1 MGTEHLAALPGTD
14 WRVWRPAVLRAT
26 GFPAEGLDRLAAPDC
41 AELADGLLAG
51 QVDTAKFAV
60 AFDVAVGDNSAQVH
74 AIADDPL
81 FREAITWQSRSVL
94 PAVDG
99 IRAAGPNP
107 VRHRKHRER
116 ERTLARYWQRYCGKA
131 ETIGFFGPVC
141 WVTIDPDAP
150 AMAAKPGAGL
160 TRERRVFLEHW
171 ALAAVADRVAAD
183 PAARRWLPPAIHPH
197 LTLAD
202 QHILDP
208 TRPPHS
214 LSRNEADLLARCDGH
229 RPALRI
235 AADCVADPDCALRT
249 EDDVY
254 LMLDHLVGRGLLR
267 WNLDLPVRL
276 DGEDVLRSTLAGIG
290 DPVIRDRGL
299 AELDRLASA
308 RDAVADAA
316 ADPDALGVALN
327 HLDAEFA
334 AITGQA
340 AERRAGQMYAG
351 RGICWE
357 ETTRDLDVVVGGGLL
372 DAIAAPLEVLLVAAR
387 WVTARMVQVY
397 DAALAQVHSELAA
410 ESGSTDVPL
419 SQLWFI
425 AQGLFYGTVDRPAD
439 IVAAELAARWAELF
453 GLDSVPAGVTNVTA
467 RPDDLMPTVR
477 RLFPAAAPGWSAARL
492 HSPDLQ
498 ICAKDAAAINRGE
511 FTVVLSELH
520 VAWATNTCGVFV
532 SGHPEPDGLRAA
544 LRSDLGAGRLR
555 PLLPI
560 DWPRYSARLAF
571 ALEDP
576 TDALLGFAPAP
587 GADPDRLVPIGS
599 LTVREVAGGLAA
611 VAPDGRS
618 WPLAEVFDRPLA
630 EVSVEAF
637 KLAGTGSYTP
647 RLTLDRMVVARQ
659 TWRTTVGA
667 CPLATVIGD
676 QERYLAARRWRAEL
690 GLPERMFVKIAT
702 ETKPSFVDLTSPL
715 FVSSLA
721 TMLRS
726 ARLRNGPDIAL
737 TMSEMLP
744 DTDQAWVPDAAGRR
758 YASELRVQIV
768 DGAR

>member
-1 MGTEHLAALPGTD
+1 
-14 WRVWRPAVLRAT
+14 
-26 GFPAEGLDRLAAPDC
+26 
-41 AELADGLLAG
+41 
-51 QVDTAKFAV
+51 
-60 AFDVAVGDNSAQVH
+60 
-74 AIADDPL
+74 
-81 FREAITWQSRSVL
+81 VL

-99 IRAAGPNP
+99 IRSAGPNP

-150 AMAAKPGAGL
+150 ALAAKPGAGL
-160 TRERRVFLEHW
+160 TRDRWVFLEHW
-171 ALAAVADRVAAD
+171 ALAALADRVAAD
-183 PAARRWLPPAIHPH
+183 PRARRWLPPALHAQ

-235 AADCVADPDCALRT
+235 AADACADPDCALRT

-254 LMLDHLVGRGLLR
+254 LMLDHLVERGLLH

-276 DGEDVLRSTLAGIG
+276 DGEEVLRSTLAGIG
-290 DPVIRDRGL
+290 DTEIRDRAL
-299 AELDRLASA
+299 ADLDRLASA

-316 ADPDALGVALN
+316 ADPDALALAL
-327 HLDAEFA
+327 HRLDAEFGD
-334 AITGQA
+334 ITGQS

-357 ETTRDLDVVVGGGLL
+357 ETTRDLDVIVGGGLL
-372 DAIAAPLEVLLVAAR
+372 DAIAAPLEVLLRAAR
-387 WVTARMVQVY
+387 WVTARMVQAY
-397 DAALAQVHSELAA
+397 EAALAQVHQELAA
-410 ESGSTDVPL
+410 ELGTTDVPL

-425 AQGLFYGTVDRPAD
+425 AQGLFYGTGERPAD
-439 IVAAELAARWAELF
+439 AVAADLAERWAELF
-453 GLDSVPAGVTNVTA
+453 GLAQIPAGVTNVTMQ
-467 RPDDLMPTVR
+467 PDQLMPSVD
-477 RLFPAAAPGWSAARL
+477 RLFDAAAPGWSAARL

-498 ICAKDAAAINRGE
+498 ICAADVAAINRGE

-532 SGHPEPDGLRAA
+532 SGHPEPDRLRAA
-544 LRSDLGAGRLR
+544 LRTDLGAGRLR

-576 TDALLGFAPAP
+576 TDALLGFSPAP
-587 GADPDRLVPIGS
+587 GADPDRLVPISS
-599 LTVREVAGGLAA
+599 LIVREVAGGLAA

-637 KLAGTGSYTP
+637 KLAGTGPYTP

-690 GLPERMFVKIAT
+690 GLPERMFVKIAS
-702 ETKPSFVDLTSPL
+702 ETKPTFVDLTSPL
-715 FVSSLA
+715 FVTSLA

-726 ARLRNGPDIAL
+726 ARLKGGPDIAL
-737 TMSEMLP
+737 GMTEMLP

-758 YASELRVQIV
+758 YVSELRLQIV